1 MTIIGL
7 ADVADSLSAIQQVV
21 FGHGSATTFAELL
34 RALRD
39 DFKGQGDLKKRLE
52 RAPKYGNE
60 HPMADANVAWIVKL
74 LDEAIG
80 AKTNFCRAHYRVG
93 YWTMTN
99 HAGFGML
106 MGAMP
111 SGRPAGA
118 NFASGITPASGKADS
133 LSHALNSVAALPPK
147 RLSSGVALNLKY
159 TPGDGQE
166 MLDNFAAS
174 VAGYFDG
181 PGNEKDS
188 GKGGMEIQFNVT
200 NRTTFED
207 AVESP
212 GDHPKLLVRVSGYT
226 AYFIDLNPRM
236 QQEIIN
242 RTEYRLST
250 GEAEQYPWYSLDD

>member
-1 MTIIGL
+1 
-7 ADVADSLSAIQQVV
+7 
-21 FGHGSATTFAELL
+21 
-34 RALRD
+34 
-39 DFKGQGDLKKRLE
+39 
-52 RAPKYGNE
+52 
-60 HPMADANVAWIVKL
+60 MADANVAWIVDL

-80 AKTNFCRAHYRVG
+80 AKTNFCGAHYRVG
-93 YWTMTN
+93 CWTMTN

-111 SGRPAGA
+111 SGRPARA
-118 NFASGITPASGKADS
+118 NFSSGVTPASGKADS
-133 LSHALNSVAALPPK
+133 LLPALNSVAALCPE
-147 RLSSGVALNLKY
+147 RLASGVALNLKY
-159 TPGDGQE
+159 TPDDGQD
-166 MLDNFAAS
+166 MLDNFAAT

-200 NRTTFED
+200 DRKTFEH

-212 GDHPKLLVRVSGYT
+212 GDHADLLVRVSGYT

-250 GEAEQYPWYSLDD
+250 GQAEQYSWYSLRD